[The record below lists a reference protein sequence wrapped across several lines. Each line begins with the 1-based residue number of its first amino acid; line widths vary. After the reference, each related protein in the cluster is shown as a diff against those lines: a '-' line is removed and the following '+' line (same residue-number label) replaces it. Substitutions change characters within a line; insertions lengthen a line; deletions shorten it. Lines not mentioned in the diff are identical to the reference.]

1 MQDNLKNRITERLLQ
16 SDYATPRTK
25 IKNGYIRNLRCPVC
39 GDETAYAHEDAPWV
53 IICNRANHCGS
64 RTKILNLFPDILTN
78 FEREY
83 QPTQDDPHRPAREFL
98 RARGLE
104 STLEGLGF
112 EYIPRTRSGCGGGVG
127 FRLLPWGVD
136 ALPPNPVV
144 YNVRL
149 FNPPPGEGKTHN
161 SASLDDGFWFH
172 PAFPYDLEKEIF
184 ITEGVIDALSLM
196 EVGRQAIAVIS
207 SSRNPDNVQLP
218 ELKNPVLAF
227 DNDRAGRDA
236 FRRWKQ
242 RYPAAGAITP
252 DDGDWNDL
260 LVRAGSAVAAREEL
274 DRKAGDFKC
283 LGELMT
289 AATAKEYAEK
299 YRRHFNHNAGL
310 FNFDGETYYADENS
324 GETKCRKVGNFTV
337 GVDHFRYDTHNPDQ
351 PEYFYRLRVHPHA
364 GRERRFTVR
373 GCDLAGADALTKIFL
388 THGKCAWTGDKKPSQ
403 ALMRR
408 IVASKSPDVRQ
419 LDVIGYDIATGY
431 YFFPGFAVDKKGNL
445 MHPDKR
451 GFYELSSLKVIR
463 AAPLPSI
470 TPVPGMS
477 AKEIYLAV
485 KAAWGPR
492 GEIGMAWMVGA
503 WLVNVI
509 KEKIGF
515 YPFLSFYGEPASGK
529 TVLIE
534 TLNSMQCL
542 DEEGLPMFRE
552 NTGKGELRKLGQVS
566 GMFRALLEGNKDR
579 ITRFDFDKLLAL
591 YNRNPLQVR
600 AMKSNDNQVITMEFK
615 AALALV
621 QNIEPLKSS
630 AQKSRVIS
638 VGFRLADIADT
649 QEAFER
655 AKRIQKNQYA
665 NFFPEV
671 MRHRVELEEGW
682 LARFTA
688 ISRELEAEFSN
699 PRIRENHALVLAF
712 HELLCEILDVEST
725 QKPYILGLAQAK
737 MKSCYEHEES
747 IADYFFDALDQLSEG
762 ERGQCAILDDEG
774 RLHVRLATAVK
785 LLQEEKFTGYRVSEI
800 QEALRSHPAYLSN
813 RHSSRQFTP
822 TTKVWLFNN
831 AKIVGV
837 GEEEEDVG
845 EGSEE
850 SDGSGVGDTSS
861 NGAEGEEMLDKLDF
875 ELEGDNA

>member
-1 MQDNLKNRITERLLQ
+1 MNENLKTRITNKILQ

-25 IKNGYIRNLRCPVC
+25 INNGYIRYLRCPVC
-39 GDETAYAHEDAPWV
+39 GDETAYAHERAPWV

-64 RTKILNLFPDILTN
+64 RTKILNLFPDILIN

-83 QPTQDDPHRPAREFL
+83 EPTEDDPQRPAREFL
-98 RARGLE
+98 RARGME

-127 FRLLPWGVD
+127 FRLLPWGAD
-136 ALPPNPVV
+136 APAPNPVV
-144 YNVRL
+144 WNVRL
-149 FNPPPGEGKTHN
+149 FNPPMGEGKTHN
-161 SASLDDGFWFH
+161 KGSLDDGFWFH

-184 ITEGVIDALSLM
+184 ITEGVIDALSLLEM
-196 EVGRQAIAVIS
+196 GRQAIAVIS

-218 ELKNPVLAF
+218 GLKKPVLAF

-236 FRRWKQ
+236 FRRWKT
-242 RYPAAGAITP
+242 RYPEAGAITP

-260 LVRAGSAVAAREEL
+260 LVGAGSATAAREAL
-274 DRKAGDFKC
+274 DRRAGDFRC

-289 AATAKEYAEK
+289 AASAKEYAEK
-299 YRRHFNHNAGL
+299 YRGHFNRNAGL
-310 FNFDGETYYADENS
+310 FDFDGETYFADENS

-337 GVDHFRYDTHNPDQ
+337 SVDHFRYDTHNPDQ
-351 PEYFYRLRVHPHA
+351 PEYQYRLRIRPRG
-364 GRERRFTVR
+364 GRERVFTVR
-373 GCDLAGADALTKIFL
+373 GCDLSTPDALTKVLL

-403 ALMRR
+403 ALMRK

-419 LDVIGYDIATGY
+419 LDVIGHDIATGY
-431 YFFPGFAVDKKGNL
+431 YVFPSFAVDKKGNL

-470 TPVPGMS
+470 TPQPGMS
-477 AKEIYLAV
+477 AREIYLAV

-509 KEKIGF
+509 KETVGF

-534 TLNSMQCL
+534 TLNSMETL
-542 DEEGLPMFRE
+542 DEEGLTMSRE
-552 NTGKGELRKLGQVS
+552 NTGKGELRKLGQIS
-566 GMFRALLEGNKDR
+566 GMFRALLEGNREKV
-579 ITRFDFDKLLAL
+579 IRFDFDKLLTL

-600 AMKSNDNQVITMEFK
+600 AVKSNDNQVVTMEFK

-621 QNIEPLKSS
+621 QNVEPLKSP
-630 AQKSRVIS
+630 AQKSRAIS

-649 QEAFER
+649 HEAFER
-655 AKRIQKNQYA
+655 AKRIRKNQYA
-665 NFFPEV
+665 NFFPDV
-671 MRHRVELEEGW
+671 MRHRAKLEEGW
-682 LARFTA
+682 EARFRE
-688 ISRELEAEFSN
+688 ISRELETEIPN
-699 PRIRENHALVLAF
+699 PRIRENHALVLTF
-712 HELLCEILDVEST
+712 HELLCGILDVECT
-725 QKPYILGLAQAK
+725 LRPYILGLAQAK

-747 IADYFFDALDQLSEG
+747 IADYFFDALEQLSEG
-762 ERGQCAILDDEG
+762 EKGQCAILDDEG

-800 QEALRSHPAYLSN
+800 QEALRSHPSYLNS

-837 GEEEEDVG
+837 GEDEEEGDN
-845 EGSEE
+845 GSGDP
-850 SDGSGVGDTSS
+850 DGLGVGDMGL
-861 NGAEGEEMLDKLDF
+861 NGEEGEEIQEKLDF
-875 ELEGDNA
+875 EMEGENA

>member
-1 MQDNLKNRITERLLQ
+1 MNDNLRNTITNKLLH

-25 IKNGYIRNLRCPVC
+25 IQNGYIRHLSCPVC
-39 GDETAYAHEDAPWV
+39 GDETAYAHEKAPWV

-83 QPTQDDPHRPAREFL
+83 QPTEDDPNRPAREFL

-136 ALPPNPVV
+136 APPPNPVV

-149 FNPPPGEGKTHN
+149 FNPKPGDGKTHN
-161 SASLDDGFWFH
+161 SGSLDNGFWFH

-218 ELKNPVLAF
+218 DLKNPVLAF

-252 DDGDWNDL
+252 NDGDWNDL

-274 DRKAGDFKC
+274 ERRAGDFKC

-289 AATAKEYAEK
+289 TATAKEYADK
-299 YRRHFNHNAGL
+299 YRSHFNHNAGL
-310 FNFDGETYYADENS
+310 FDFDGETYYADENS

-337 GVDHFRYDTHNPDQ
+337 SVDHFRYDNHNPDQ
-351 PEYFYRLRVHPHA
+351 PEYQYRLRIRPRG
-364 GRERRFTVR
+364 GRERVFTVR
-373 GCDLAGADALTKIFL
+373 GYDLSSPDTLTKIFL

-403 ALMRR
+403 ALMLK

-419 LDVIGYDIATGY
+419 LDVIGYDIETGY
-431 YFFPGFAVDKKGNL
+431 FVFPGFAVDKKGNPI
-445 MHPDKR
+445 HPDKR
-451 GFYELSSLKVIR
+451 GFYELSSIKVIR

-470 TPVPGMS
+470 TPKPGMS
-477 AKEIYLAV
+477 AREIYLAV

-509 KEKIGF
+509 RETIGF
-515 YPFLSFYGEPASGK
+515 FPFLSFFGEPTSGK

-542 DEEGLPMFRE
+542 DEEGLTMSRE
-552 NTGKGELRKLGQVS
+552 NTGKGELRKLGQIS
-566 GMFRALLEGNKDR
+566 GLFRALLEGNKEKA
-579 ITRFDFDKLLAL
+579 IRFDFDKLLTL

-600 AMKSNDNQVITMEFK
+600 AVKSNDNQVITMEFK

-621 QNIEPLKSS
+621 QNVEPLRSP
-630 AQKSRVIS
+630 AQKGRAIS

-649 QEAFER
+649 REAFER
-655 AKRIQKNQYA
+655 AKRIRKDQYA
-665 NFFPEV
+665 NFFPDV
-671 MRHRVELEEGW
+671 MRHRVKLEDGW
-682 LARFTA
+682 LARFMA
-688 ISRELEAEFSN
+688 ISEELEAELPN

-712 HELLCEILDVEST
+712 HELLCEILDVECT
-725 QKPYILGLAQAK
+725 LRPYILGLAQAK
-737 MKSCYEHEES
+737 MKSCYEHTAS
-747 IADYFFDALDQLSEG
+747 IADYFFDALGQLSEG
-762 ERGQCAILDDEG
+762 EKEGCAVLDDEG
-774 RLHVRLATAVK
+774 RLHVLLATAMK
-785 LLQEEKFTGYRVSEI
+785 LLHEKNFSGFRVSEI
-800 QEALRSHPAYLSN
+800 QEALRSHPAYLNN

-822 TTKVWLFNN
+822 TAKVWLFDN

-837 GEEEEDVG
+837 GEDEEEGGDGVG
-845 EGSEE
+845 D
-850 SDGSGVGDTSS
+850 SDRSGVGDA
-861 NGAEGEEMLDKLDF
+861 GLEGEEMQEKLDF
-875 ELEGDNA
+875 EMEGDNA